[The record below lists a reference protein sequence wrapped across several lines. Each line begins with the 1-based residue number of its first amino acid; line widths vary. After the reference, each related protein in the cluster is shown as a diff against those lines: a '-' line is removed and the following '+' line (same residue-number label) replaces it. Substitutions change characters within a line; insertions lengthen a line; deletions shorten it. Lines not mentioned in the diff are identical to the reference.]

1 MVFPGQGSQKV
12 GMLADLAD
20 DHVLVQIFET
30 VSREIGRDLRRLAIE
45 GPPAD
50 LDSTT
55 VTQPL
60 MLATDVAFY
69 AIQRVQGGAKP
80 GVVAGHSLGEYPAL
94 YVAGVLEL
102 PALAR
107 LVAVRARLMQEAV
120 APGAGA
126 MAAILGLD
134 GPALEAVCRNV
145 TSGVVEAV
153 NYNCPGQIVIAGER
167 AAVEAAMVAARA
179 AGAKRALLLPV
190 SVPAH
195 SSLMKKEAA
204 MVAARAAGAKR
215 ALLLP
220 VSVPAHSSL
229 MKKASRAYAHE
240 LAQYDLKPPVLP
252 VVHNAD
258 LAEHPDPASIREAL
272 AAQLASPV
280 RWTETIEHLRDR
292 HGVSRIVECGPGRIL
307 LGLDRRIAPEIEHR
321 SLENR
326 ETILQYAET
335 R

>member
-1 MVFPGQGSQKV
+1 MSRTAMVFPGQGSQKV

-195 SSLMKKEAA
+195 SSLMKK
-204 MVAARAAGAKR
+204 
-215 ALLLP
+215 
-220 VSVPAHSSL
+220 
-229 MKKASRAYAHE
+229 ASRAYAHE

-258 LAEHPDPASIREAL
+258 LAEHPDPPSIREAL

>member
-1 MVFPGQGSQKV
+1 MSQTAMVFPGQGSQKV
-12 GMLADLAD
+12 GMLADLAQD
-20 DHVLVQIFET
+20 PILVEVFET
-30 VSREIGRDLRRLAIE
+30 VSREVDRDLRRLAVE
-45 GPPAD
+45 GPAED

-60 MLATDVAFY
+60 MLAADVAFY
-69 AIQRVQGGAKP
+69 AIQRARGGLLP

-94 YVAGVLEL
+94 YAAGVLEL

-107 LVAVRARLMQEAV
+107 LVVVRARLMQEAV

-134 GPALEAVCRNV
+134 DEALEAVCRTV
-145 TSGVVEAV
+145 TGGIVEPV

-167 AAVEAAMVAARA
+167 AAVEEAMAAARA

-195 SSLMKKEAA
+195 SSLMKT
-204 MVAARAAGAKR
+204 
-215 ALLLP
+215 
-220 VSVPAHSSL
+220 
-229 MKKASRAYAHE
+229 ASRAYAHE
-240 LAQYDLKPPVLP
+240 LAQIDFKPPVLP

-258 LAEHPDPASIREAL
+258 LAAHPDPPSIREAL
-272 AAQLASPV
+272 VAQLASPV
-280 RWTETIEHLRDR
+280 RWTETIQHLRDR
-292 HGVSRIVECGPGRIL
+292 YGVSRIVECGPGRIL
-307 LGLDRRIAPEIEHR
+307 LGLDRRIAPELEHR
-321 SLENR
+321 SLEDR
-326 ETILQYAET
+326 ETILQYAEI